1 MTSAWSIT
9 AAVNPPRAAFLDFPL
24 GHTSGPPERPAEQLE
39 IIRDALGLFESVEES
54 GTIVALDHD
63 WGTNPPNA
71 QLATFTNGSLLLEG
85 NFTDFFLTI
94 PPSGAGAYEGNI
106 AGVGGTSAS
115 ICDGLT
121 DCAYTFGGAFNRDV
135 GAQIPVGYDLQIDGT
150 LAVDSTVPAAKTSFG
165 AIKSLFSN

>member
-63 WGTNPPNA
+63 WGTPWKHDRA
-71 QLATFTNGSLLLEG
+71 SMVG
-85 NFTDFFLTI
+85 
-94 PPSGAGAYEGNI
+94 I
-106 AGVGGTSAS
+106 ASARLDS
-115 ICDGLT
+115 PQYQSVD
-121 DCAYTFGGAFNRDV
+121 DHRA
-135 GAQIPVGYDLQIDGT
+135 
-150 LAVDSTVPAAKTSFG
+150 AVDRHGETAACVACDPATG
-165 AIKSLFSN
+165 PHE